1 MVILQRGNVI
11 VPVEVETVDEAQST
25 PYRSAV
31 ALPQSQLGLGVDL
44 IDVVVARVVQ
54 VVADARYQQNE
65 DVHVAQTRNQICL
78 PSDCIHL
85 AGGHENKCQK

>member
-1 MVILQRGNVI
+1 MKHANSV
-11 VPVEVETVDEAQST
+11 AS
-25 PYRSAV
+25 RSCR
-31 ALPQSQLGLGVDL
+31 LPQSQLSLGVYL
-44 IDVVVARVVQ
+44 IDVVVAGMVE

-85 AGGHENKCQK
+85 EAGGQENECQK